1 MSRAV
6 RFSETGGPEVLKIV
20 EVSTPEPGPGEVR
33 IKVKAIGLN
42 RAEVMYRSGAYLLEP
57 HYPAQLGYE
66 AAGEIDA
73 VGPGVNG
80 FGRGDKVS
88 VIPAFSFAEYGLYGE
103 VVLAPARATVK
114 HPESLSWEEAAS
126 TWMQYVTVWG
136 GVIDIAKLGR
146 GDMLLIPAASS
157 SVGLAAIQVARR
169 VGAQPVALTRTS
181 SKAALLKEAGASHVI
196 ATEEQDLVEEVK
208 KLTGGKGARV
218 VFDPVGGATFEKLA
232 KATAKGG
239 ILLLY
244 GALGAGQPTTIP
256 LLETLGN
263 HLTIRGYEL
272 FEVTSDDAKL
282 EEVKR
287 FVTSGL
293 ASGDFRP
300 LIAKTFPFDSIVEA
314 HRYLESNAQ
323 VGKVVVTV

>member
-1 MSRAV
+1 MPKSV
-6 RFSETGGPEVLKIV
+6 RFDKTGGPEVLTLV
-20 EVSTPEPGPGEVR
+20 EVPTPEPKSGEVR

-42 RAEVMYRSGAYLLEP
+42 RAEVMYRSGVYLQEP
-57 HYPAQLGYE
+57 QYPAQLGYE
-66 AAGEIDA
+66 ASGQIDA
-73 VGPGVNG
+73 VGPDVTG
-80 FGRGDKVS
+80 FQPGDKVS
-88 VIPAFSFAEYGLYGE
+88 VVPAFSFRDYGLYGE

-114 HPESLSWEEAAS
+114 NPEGQSWEEAAA

-136 GVIDIAKLGR
+136 AVIDLGKLGQ
-146 GDMLLIPAASS
+146 GDTLLIPAASS

-169 VGAQPVALTRTS
+169 VGAVPVALTRTS
-181 SKAALLKEAGASHVI
+181 VKVASLKEAGASHVI
-196 ATEEQDLVEEVK
+196 ATEEQDLVEEVMA
-208 KLTGGKGARV
+208 LTDGQGARV
-218 VFDPVGGATFEKLA
+218 VFDPVGGPTFEKLA
-232 KATAKGG
+232 KATAKNG
-239 ILLLY
+239 ILFLY
-244 GALGAGQPTTIP
+244 GALGAGQPTTLP

-282 EEVKR
+282 EEAKR

-300 LIAKTFPFDSIVEA
+300 LIAKTFPFENIVDA

-323 VGKVVVTV
+323 IGKVVVTV